1 MKLSFNAQPK
11 RWVKTRTRTRAS
23 AVLVVLVF
31 LACMALII
39 VANTN
44 TLHLLKQE
52 LKMIDQQ
59 QQKKYGQGP
68 GH

>member
-1 MKLSFNAQPK
+1 MKLSFKAH
-11 RWVKTRTRTRAS
+11 RTRAS
-23 AVLVVLVF
+23 AILVVLVF
-31 LACMALII
+31 LACMALI
-39 VANTN
+39 VVVNTN

>member
-1 MKLSFNAQPK
+1 
-11 RWVKTRTRTRAS
+11 
-23 AVLVVLVF
+23 
-31 LACMALII
+31 MALII